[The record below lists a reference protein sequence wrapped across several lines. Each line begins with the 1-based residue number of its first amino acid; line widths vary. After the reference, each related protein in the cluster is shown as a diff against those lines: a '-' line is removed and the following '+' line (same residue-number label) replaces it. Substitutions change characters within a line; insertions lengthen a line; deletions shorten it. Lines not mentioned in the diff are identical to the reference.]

1 MDIDVIK
8 LLAAIM
14 VAATPILLAAIGEL
28 ITERAGV
35 LNLGVEGMLITGAVC
50 GYIVGHETGSATAGF
65 IGAAIGGAGVSA
77 IFAFL
82 TLFLMTNQVPTG
94 LALTLFGVG
103 LAALVGQGY
112 SGGQDVSVSRFDIPV
127 LSDIPVIGTI
137 LFQHDVVVY
146 LSVLIVAAVW
156 AFLRYTRA
164 GLVLK
169 AVGENGEAAHA
180 LGYKVRAVR
189 FAAILLGGAC
199 AGLGGAYISLVRVPQ
214 WTDDMTGGAGWIAL
228 AIVVFANWKPWQ
240 LIAGAYIFGGVTV
253 LQLNLQAEGLAIP
266 VEYLSMTPY
275 IATIIA
281 LVLLPA
287 GRAPGSLGKT
297 FHAAQ

>member
-1 MDIDVIK
+1 MDIDIVK

-14 VAATPILLAAIGEL
+14 IAATPILFAAIGEL
-28 ITERAGV
+28 VAEKAGL
-35 LNLGVEGMLITGAVC
+35 LNLGVEGMLLTGAVC
-50 GYIVGHETGSATAGF
+50 GYIIGHETGSATAGF

-82 TLFLMTNQVPTG
+82 TLVLMTNQVPTG
-94 LALTLFGVG
+94 LALTLFGAG

-112 SGGQDVSVSRFDIPV
+112 SGGQEVSISKMNIPVLEDIPV
-127 LSDIPVIGTI
+127 LGTI
-137 LFQHDVVVY
+137 FFQHDMIVY
-146 LSVLIVAAVW
+146 LSVFVVLGVW
-156 AFLRYTRA
+156 IFLRYSRA

-180 LGYKVRAVR
+180 LGYNVRLVR
-189 FAAILLGGAC
+189 LAAILFGGAC
-199 AGLGGAYISLVRVPQ
+199 AGVGGAYISLVRVPQ

-228 AIVVFANWKPWQ
+228 AIVVFASWKPWQ
-240 LIAGAYIFGGVTV
+240 LIAGAYLFGGVTV

-287 GRAPGSLGKT
+287 GRAPASLGKT
-297 FHAAQ
+297 FHAVQ